1 MARNEPCESADAARG
16 DDHGFRSEVLPSV
29 LSGNQALSGDDRENN
44 VPYIRS
50 EIPFCAWAE
59 GDLIDASRVVQF
71 RVSQTLMKTAFD
83 GFLNKAVAYTWEKLS
98 RIMLFVTFC
107 IFLFFLSDSRC
118 LCFVSLFPFS
128 PFLLSFIFPSP
139 ILSLLFFFSK
149 IRLLHIN
156 PIPFSL
162 SLFPRPIRSNCI
174 LPCSLL
180 QAFPEP
186 LPPGNT
192 REHSGD
198 VI

>member
-128 PFLLSFIFPSP
+128 HLYFHL
-139 ILSLLFFFSK
+139 
-149 IRLLHIN
+149 
-156 PIPFSL
+156 PFSL
-162 SLFPRPIRSNCI
+162 YFSSSLKFVFSILTPFPFPSHYFLALFVLTVSSLAPSCRLSRNRS
-174 LPCSLL
+174 L
-180 QAFPEP
+180 QVTPVSTQ
-186 LPPGNT
+186 GM
-192 REHSGD
+192 
-198 VI
+198 